1 VIDRSLRANPVIA
14 SPKVKRNSWFSALF
28 GVIGATTM
36 AVGTVRSIEMAAAST
51 AAAGPGREAKLVT
64 PLAASLSVTFPAE
77 QFVTV
82 TVTDVPDAADGVNTQ
97 PVAAPVVAAFEKSAA
112 AMPVTESVKLT
123 V

>member
-28 GVIGATTM
+28 GVIGAITM
-36 AVGTVRSIEMAAAST
+36 AVGTVRSIDIVVAST
-51 AAAGPGREAKLVT
+51 TAAGPVWETKFVT

-77 QFVTV
+77 QLVTATV
-82 TVTDVPDAADGVNTQ
+82 TEVPEAADGVKTQ
-97 PVAAPVVAAFEKSAA
+97 PVAAPVVAALEKSAA
-112 AMPVTESVKLT
+112 AIPVTESVKFT